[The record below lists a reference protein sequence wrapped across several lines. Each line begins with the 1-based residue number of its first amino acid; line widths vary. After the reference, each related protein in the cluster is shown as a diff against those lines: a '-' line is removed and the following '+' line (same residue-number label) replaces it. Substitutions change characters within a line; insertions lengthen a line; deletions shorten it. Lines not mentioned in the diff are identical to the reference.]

1 MAVVHRTYARA
12 LHEAAK
18 EAGRVQRVREELAD
32 FVDAVRTVPELR
44 SVLRN
49 PQLEP
54 RAKARAL
61 EGILGEADELLRN
74 FLLLLAEKGR
84 IAELDEI
91 AREFERI
98 AAAEEGQIEVEL
110 TTAFELSD
118 EEARSIL
125 GQIEQASGRR
135 VEATRKVDPSLI
147 GGMVLQAGSLRVD
160 ASVRGRLNRLRQELV
175 HRT

>member
-1 MAVVHRTYARA
+1 MGVVHRTYARS

-18 EAGRVQRVREELAD
+18 EVGRVPVVREELAD
-32 FVDAVRTVPELR
+32 FVEAVRAVPELR
-44 SVLRN
+44 SLLRN

-61 EGILGEADELLRN
+61 EAILGESDQLIRN

-84 IAELDEI
+84 IVGLEEI

-98 AAAEEGQIEVEL
+98 AAADEGQIEVEL

-118 EEARSIL
+118 DDARSIV
-125 GQIEQASGRR
+125 GRIEQASGRR

-147 GGMVLQAGSLRVD
+147 GGVVLQAGSLRVD
-160 ASVRGRLNRLRQELV
+160 ASVRGRLDRLRQELV